1 MNRKLIIGL
10 ILTIFIGIFAYFSL
24 QQIKP
29 ADIENAPEWI
39 ALEQATERAAEEN
52 RLIMIDIYETGC
64 QFCKAMEREVF
75 PSPSV
80 RAVLDREYVPVK
92 INGHAETILTYK
104 NEQMSSKQFA
114 QLMGVTAYPF
124 TVLMDAE
131 GNIIDSYRGY
141 QDVVTFSRF
150 LRRAAQQQ
158 TENRS

>member
-1 MNRKLIIGL
+1 MNRKLVIGL

-92 INGHAETILTYK
+92 INGHAETMLTYK

-158 TENRS
+158 AENRS

>member
-1 MNRKLIIGL
+1 MNRKFVIGL
-10 ILTIFIGIFAYFSL
+10 IITVFIGIFAYFSL

-39 ALEQATERAAEEN
+39 SLEQATERAAEEN

-92 INGHAETILTYK
+92 INGHAETMLIYK

-131 GNIIDSYRGY
+131 GNIVDSYRGY

-150 LRRAAQQQ
+150 LRRAAEQQ

>member
-1 MNRKLIIGL
+1 MNRKLVIGL
-10 ILTIFIGIFAYFSL
+10 MFTIFIGIFAFFSL

>member
-1 MNRKLIIGL
+1 MNRKLVIGL
-10 ILTIFIGIFAYFSL
+10 ILTFFIGIFAYFSL

-39 ALEQATERAAEEN
+39 SLEQATERAAEEN

-92 INGHAETILTYK
+92 INGHAETMLIYK

-150 LRRAAQQQ
+150 LRRAAEQQ